1 LFFYFKDDK
10 NIPLVEQWRRV
21 ELNGE
26 PKELEMEQKNVGTV
40 NREHARSGERRKV
53 KVKMRGGLKQPIS
66 RRL

>member
-1 LFFYFKDDK
+1 M
-10 NIPLVEQWRRV
+10 